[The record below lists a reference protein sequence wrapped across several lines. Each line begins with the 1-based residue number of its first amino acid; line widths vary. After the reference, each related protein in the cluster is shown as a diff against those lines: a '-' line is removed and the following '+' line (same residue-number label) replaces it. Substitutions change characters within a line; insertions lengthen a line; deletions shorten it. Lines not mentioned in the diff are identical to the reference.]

1 MNATGE
7 RIVRTLIDT
16 GTSINF
22 INEQWFNKLNSLMN
36 LHIVTCELS
45 IKVANGQIIRSKG
58 KVKLP
63 KRIAKQEA
71 VVECHIIPQLTHYFI
86 LGCQFLRKH
95 QAIIDF
101 SELKPVINLNIIDPS
116 IPKLHTIV
124 AGETPGGSLILHIYK
139 VFIRTE
145 SGSFTTRLTGAKL
158 TGLISAE
165 L

>member
-58 KVKLP
+58 KVTLP
-63 KRIAKQEA
+63 IRIAKQEA
-71 VVECHIIPQLTHYFI
+71 VVECHIIPQLTHYLI
-86 LGCQFLRKH
+86 LGCQF
-95 QAIIDF
+95 
-101 SELKPVINLNIIDPS
+101 
-116 IPKLHTIV
+116 
-124 AGETPGGSLILHIYK
+124 
-139 VFIRTE
+139 
-145 SGSFTTRLTGAKL
+145 
-158 TGLISAE
+158 
-165 L
+165 